1 MADETTKEATPQ
13 ETPQAQGEGK
23 QVGTDE
29 LVNAMRYMFSEM
41 QTLKGNIEGMQAQAQ
56 APNQQAP
63 APQPTHEAA
72 PSPVSN
78 EQVDVEML
86 DNKGLASYV
95 ENRVQ
100 EQLRPLAEGIQN
112 LNNTTVRTEV
122 EEQVNKLRS
131 DETAH
136 FDSFVNEVK
145 DIMEKK
151 GGSISVEEALVLAK
165 AQDPDKVGRL
175 NEQQKKDAPDGGSD
189 PFVGLL
195 PTSGKSSRSDRME
208 GKEAASAAWEEL
220 GLDDFVKEMPN

>member
-1 MADETTKEATPQ
+1 MAYETTKEATPQ

-41 QTLKGNIEGMQAQAQ
+41 QTLKGNIEGMQAQA
-56 APNQQAP
+56 P
-63 APQPTHEAA
+63 APQPTPEAA

-145 DIMEKK
+145 DIMANK
-151 GGSISVEEALVLAK
+151 GGSISVEETLVLAK

-175 NEQQKKDAPDGGSD
+175 NEQQKKDAPAGGSA